1 MAEYFKCS
9 GFDCNGYPCCC
20 QKVELIPG
28 PVGPQGPRGPRGVPG
43 TPGPQGIQGFAGEPG
58 PRGERGLQGEKGEK
72 GDKGDPG
79 EMRAQE
85 YLSALHTD
93 GISLN
98 VDVGGTPVP
107 LNAVASD
114 GFSANPDFTSFAVG
128 QSGTYFLTYGV
139 KTVQSTLVKTRILKN
154 GTLLPGTVRST
165 SVVDTFFSVS
175 MIATLDAED
184 ELALQFYDL
193 STALSLQGGTGA
205 YLVVIRIG

>member
-98 VDVGGTPVP
+98 VDVG
-107 LNAVASD
+107 
-114 GFSANPDFTSFAVG
+114 DFTSFAVG

-154 GTLLPGTVRST
+154 GTLLPGTIRST
-165 SVVDTFFSVS
+165 SVADTFFSVS
-175 MIATLDAED
+175 LIATLDAGD

>member
-1 MAEYFKCS
+1 M
-9 GFDCNGYPCCC
+9 
-20 QKVELIPG
+20 
-28 PVGPQGPRGPRGVPG
+28 
-43 TPGPQGIQGFAGEPG
+43 
-58 PRGERGLQGEKGEK
+58 
-72 GDKGDPG
+72 
-79 EMRAQE
+79 
-85 YLSALHTD
+85 
-93 GISLN
+93 
-98 VDVGGTPVP
+98 DVGGTPVP

-154 GTLLPGTVRST
+154 GTLLPGTIRST
-165 SVVDTFFSVS
+165 SVADTFFSVS
-175 MIATLDAED
+175 LIATLDAGD

>member
-1 MAEYFKCS
+1 MQRVRLQRLSLLLSEGGTHS
-9 GFDCNGYPCCC
+9 R
-20 QKVELIPG
+20 
-28 PVGPQGPRGPRGVPG
+28 PRRPAG
-43 TPGPQGIQGFAGEPG
+43 TER

-154 GTLLPGTVRST
+154 GTLLPGTIRST
-165 SVVDTFFSVS
+165 SVADTFFSVS
-175 MIATLDAED
+175 LIATLDAGD